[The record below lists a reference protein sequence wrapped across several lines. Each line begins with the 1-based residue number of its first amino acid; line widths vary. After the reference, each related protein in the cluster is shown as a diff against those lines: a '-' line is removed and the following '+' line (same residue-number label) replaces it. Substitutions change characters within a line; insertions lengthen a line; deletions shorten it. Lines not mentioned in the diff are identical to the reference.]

1 MGYNKVTKAQKKRV
15 FEKSTGTTTLVDGPQ
30 NSHYLKKA
38 KKGEEPVVFLS
49 NNRTLIQRV
58 IPTPL
63 VCEFPVFSP
72 VPSRS
77 DDLDA
82 YDFDDDNAFT
92 TPSSP
97 QKGGMESPSKKRH
110 RATHTAQ
117 WESWQLQVIPA
128 LVPVF
133 VQLWHRTRGLR
144 EADALPAP
152 SKPACDCRSSIL
164 CKVSVV
170 RFTAISGL
178 EIHICECA
186 PAAVQLLRAGFL
198 AVDLRVLEFAR
209 NLFGRISPNN
219 TAWTATMESFLR
231 DLGFTLDREGA
242 LRRLFGSALEWYTHL
257 RNQVNHD
264 FDAHLERA
272 RLSYLE
278 GQTDSTSTSTPQMRD
293 TSTSPPTTPTSPST
307 PSTPRA
313 QSASPTPAPRRAG
326 KKRARESTPKVE
338 NPFKEPPPRTRPSE
352 YLRRSDIPL
361 RMDFNC
367 CLDACFTQKRNA
379 GPTTDPVKLHP
390 DTHFL
395 PEHLGSKME
404 EYVDSVRDAKPGG
417 NAKKQRKATVE
428 EIDDEADD
436 HYEHAD
442 LKLPRSVLN
451 TCEASFKAA
460 DETRQKA
467 SSQFYSDTGLMAL
480 LCRHDRVLWLVNMHS
495 AGEKQF
501 NVWLLLETLMQH
513 LPLDIVVG
521 ILYDIACQAERSVR
535 KWGFLG
541 RYIDRLRFAVSVFHA
556 FGHDWPCQVVYHPLK
571 CEGFGFS
578 NGEGCERFWHSI
590 SHLIA
595 HLRISGYHHRLYT
608 LDSQVKQGDE
618 ANLFKLAEWNQR
630 RTLFS
635 KKKRVEAE
643 HQLKKSSHSKE
654 FLKAQWKEQVKA
666 QTKPAPRRSKTRG
679 EKAVATVIE
688 LRNTTEAQKVELK
701 DCEAALCAATDDG
714 DDDALVDAK
723 MARDDARAML
733 LKTQD
738 RLRRN
743 EAALGVDEKVQLQKH
758 TKSKFFQLRFDART
772 KKIRLRN
779 LLRARKFEWERAER
793 SSRRQQASEHKLR
806 SHTEAAVK
814 RRQPKINN
822 LVREYN
828 KICDAI
834 GVEIREHRAPA
845 RTIPPERIDMR
856 TLYALDVDDAIW
868 QDGVPPLWLSDDL
881 VRSGIRAML
890 QIERADEEDAML
902 RKEARGLRIWFI
914 EEWGVLNLAMENTA
928 NEPDRYQFYLRRER
942 LVRLCATWR
951 KHLPADTPQ
960 DAPWGPSEAELI
972 QCMIDEHAA
981 ARGEDR
987 YFEGDNESDREVE
1000 DFEMLDAMEN
1010 AEAYRGT
1017 YDSSDEE

>member
-1 MGYNKVTKAQKKRV
+1 MPSPRRPPRRRVAQSLLAKIVT
-15 FEKSTGTTTLVDGPQ
+15 
-30 NSHYLKKA
+30 
-38 KKGEEPVVFLS
+38 
-49 NNRTLIQRV
+49 
-58 IPTPL
+58 
-63 VCEFPVFSP
+63 
-72 VPSRS
+72 VPH
-77 DDLDA
+77 A
-82 YDFDDDNAFT
+82 
-92 TPSSP
+92 
-97 QKGGMESPSKKRH
+97 G
-110 RATHTAQ
+110 Q

-133 VQLWHRTRGLR
+133 VQLWHRTRRLR
-144 EADALPAP
+144 EADALSAP
-152 SKPACDCRSSIL
+152 RKPACDCRSSIL

-170 RFTAISGL
+170 RFTGKHPVSGKSRRIADAGAAISDL

-186 PAAVQLLRAGFL
+186 PAAVQLLRAGLFPSAPWRPSL

-278 GQTDSTSTSTPQMRD
+278 GQTDSTSTSTHWARPSQTQMRD
-293 TSTSPPTTPTSPST
+293 ASTSPLTTPTSPST
-307 PSTPRA
+307 PRA
-313 QSASPTPAPRRAG
+313 RSASPTPAPRGAG

-352 YLRRSDIPL
+352 YLRRRCPACFGGLVHDRSVK
-361 RMDFNC
+361 MDFNC

-404 EYVDSVRDAKPGG
+404 EYVDSVRDTKPGG

-521 ILYDIACQAERSVR
+521 ILYDIACQAERSAR

-595 HLRISGYHHRLYT
+595 PLYHHRLYT

-643 HQLKKSSHSKE
+643 HQLKKSGHSKE

-688 LRNTTEAQKVELK
+688 LRNTTKAQKVELK

-714 DDDALVDAK
+714 DDDALADAK
-723 MARDDARAML
+723 MARDNARAML

-758 TKSKFFQLRFDART
+758 TKSKFFQLRFDARV

-806 SHTEAAVK
+806 SHTEAAIK

-834 GVEIREHRAPA
+834 GDEIRGRRAPA

-856 TLYALDVDDAIW
+856 TLYALDVDDSIW
-868 QDGVPPLWLSDDL
+868 QDVGLEDDEDTCTEYT
-881 VRSGIRAML
+881 VARS
-890 QIERADEEDAML
+890 
-902 RKEARGLRIWFI
+902 F
-914 EEWGVLNLAMENTA
+914 
-928 NEPDRYQFYLRRER
+928 
-942 LVRLCATWR
+942 
-951 KHLPADTPQ
+951 
-960 DAPWGPSEAELI
+960 
-972 QCMIDEHAA
+972 AA
-981 ARGEDR
+981 
-987 YFEGDNESDREVE
+987 
-1000 DFEMLDAMEN
+1000 L
-1010 AEAYRGT
+1010 T
-1017 YDSSDEE
+1017 L

>member
-15 FEKSTGTTTLVDGPQ
+15 FEKSTGTTTLVDSPQ

-58 IPTPL
+58 VPTTL
-63 VCEFPVFSP
+63 VREFPVFSP

-77 DDLDA
+77 DDLGA

-97 QKGGMESPSKKRH
+97 QKGGTESPSKKRH
-110 RATHTAQ
+110 RATHAAQ

-144 EADALPAP
+144 ETDALPTP

-170 RFTAISGL
+170 RFTAISDL
-178 EIHICECA
+178 DIHICECA
-186 PAAVQLLRAGFL
+186 PAAVQLLRAGLFPSAPWRPSL

-272 RLSYLE
+272 RLLYLE
-278 GQTDSTSTSTPQMRD
+278 GQTDSTSTSTHWARPSRTEMRD
-293 TSTSPPTTPTSPST
+293 ASTSPPTTPTSPST
-307 PSTPRA
+307 PRA
-313 QSASPTPAPRRAG
+313 WSASPTPTPRGAG

-338 NPFKEPPPRTRPSE
+338 NPFKEPPPRSRPSE
-352 YLRRSDIPL
+352 YLRRRCPACFGGLVHDRSVK
-361 RMDFNC
+361 MDFNC

-404 EYVDSVRDAKPGG
+404 EYVDSVRNAKPGG

-436 HYEHAD
+436 HYEHAN

-521 ILYDIACQAERSVR
+521 ILYDIACQAERSAR

-643 HQLKKSSHSKE
+643 RQLKKSGHSKE

-679 EKAVATVIE
+679 EKAFATVIE

-701 DCEAALCAATDDG
+701 HCEAALRAATDDG
-714 DDDALVDAK
+714 DDDALADAK
-723 MARDDARAML
+723 MARDDARAIYY
-733 LKTQD
+733 
-738 RLRRN
+738 RP
-743 EAALGVDEKVQLQKH
+743 
-758 TKSKFFQLRFDART
+758 
-772 KKIRLRN
+772 
-779 LLRARKFEWERAER
+779 RKP
-793 SSRRQQASEHKLR
+793 EHKLC

-834 GVEIREHRAPA
+834 GDEIRERRAPA
-845 RTIPPERIDMR
+845 RTIPPDRIDMQ

-868 QDGVPPLWLSDDL
+868 KDVGLEDDEDRGVPPLWLSDDL

-890 QIERADEEDAML
+890 QLERADEEDAML
-902 RKEARGLRIWFI
+902 RKEAQGLRIWFI
-914 EEWGVLNLAMENTA
+914 EEWEVLNLAMENTA

>member
-128 LVPVF
+128 LVPV
-133 VQLWHRTRGLR
+133 
-144 EADALPAP
+144 
-152 SKPACDCRSSIL
+152 
-164 CKVSVV
+164 SVV

-186 PAAVQLLRAGFL
+186 PAAVQLLRAGLFPSAPWRPSL

-219 TAWTATMESFLR
+219 TAWTATMESFPTRPGLY
-231 DLGFTLDREGA
+231 LGPWLAFILNTYQGA
-242 LRRLFGSALEWYTHL
+242 LRRLFGI
-257 RNQVNHD
+257 NHD

-352 YLRRSDIPL
+352 YLRRCCPACFGGLVHDGSVK
-361 RMDFNC
+361 MDFNC

-521 ILYDIACQAERSVR
+521 ILYDIACQAEH
-535 KWGFLG
+535 
-541 RYIDRLRFAVSVFHA
+541 RLRFAVSVFHA

-868 QDGVPPLWLSDDL
+868 QDVGLEDDEDRGVPPLWLSDDL

>member
-15 FEKSTGTTTLVDGPQ
+15 FEKSTGTTTLVDAGDP
-30 NSHYLKKA
+30 H
-38 KKGEEPVVFLS
+38 
-49 NNRTLIQRV
+49 
-58 IPTPL
+58 PL

-144 EADALPAP
+144 EADALPAL
-152 SKPACDCRSSIL
+152 ANL
-164 CKVSVV
+164 LVSVV
-170 RFTAISGL
+170 RFTAISDL

-186 PAAVQLLRAGFL
+186 PAAVQLLRAGLFPSAPWRPSL

-257 RNQVNHD
+257 RN
-264 FDAHLERA
+264 
-272 RLSYLE
+272 
-278 GQTDSTSTSTPQMRD
+278 QMRD

-352 YLRRSDIPL
+352 YLRRRCPACFGGLVHDGSVK
-361 RMDFNC
+361 MDFNC

-404 EYVDSVRDAKPGG
+404 EYVDS
-417 NAKKQRKATVE
+417 QRKATVE

-541 RYIDRLRFAVSVFHA
+541 RYIDRLRFAVSV
-556 FGHDWPCQVVYHPLK
+556 VYHPLK

-643 HQLKKSSHSKE
+643 RQLKKSSHSKE

-701 DCEAALCAATDDG
+701 DY
-714 DDDALVDAK
+714 DDALVDAK

-743 EAALGVDEKVQLQKH
+743 EAALGVDEK
-758 TKSKFFQLRFDART
+758 SKFFQLRFDARV

-868 QDGVPPLWLSDDL
+868 QDVGLEDDEDRGVPPLWLSDDL

-914 EEWGVLNLAMENTA
+914 EEWEVLNLAMENTA

-987 YFEGDNESDREVE
+987 YFEGDDESDREVE

>member
-63 VCEFPVFSP
+63 VCEFPVLSP

-170 RFTAISGL
+170 RFTAISDL

-186 PAAVQLLRAGFL
+186 PAAVQLLRAGLFPSAPWRPSL

-313 QSASPTPAPRRAG
+313 QSASPTPASRRAG

-352 YLRRSDIPL
+352 YLRRRCPACFGGTSDIPL

-417 NAKKQRKATVE
+417 NAKKQRRATVE

-442 LKLPRSVLN
+442 LKLPRSILN

-480 LCRHDRVLWLVNMHS
+480 LCRHDRILWLVNMHS

-643 HQLKKSSHSKE
+643 RQLKKSSHSKE
-654 FLKAQWKEQVKA
+654 LKRRPNPPHVG
-666 QTKPAPRRSKTRG
+666 RSKTRG

-723 MARDDARAML
+723 MARDDARA
-733 LKTQD
+733 
-738 RLRRN
+738 
-743 EAALGVDEKVQLQKH
+743 
-758 TKSKFFQLRFDART
+758 
-772 KKIRLRN
+772 I
-779 LLRARKFEWERAER
+779 
-793 SSRRQQASEHKLR
+793 SRRQQASEHKLR

-868 QDGVPPLWLSDDL
+868 QDVGLEDDEDRGVPPLWLSDDL

-914 EEWGVLNLAMENTA
+914 EEWEVLNLAMENTA

-942 LVRLCATWR
+942 LVRLCVTWR

-987 YFEGDNESDREVE
+987 YFEGDDESDREVE

>member
-1 MGYNKVTKAQKKRV
+1 M
-15 FEKSTGTTTLVDGPQ
+15 
-30 NSHYLKKA
+30 
-38 KKGEEPVVFLS
+38 
-49 NNRTLIQRV
+49 
-58 IPTPL
+58 
-63 VCEFPVFSP
+63 
-72 VPSRS
+72 
-77 DDLDA
+77 
-82 YDFDDDNAFT
+82 
-92 TPSSP
+92 
-97 QKGGMESPSKKRH
+97 
-110 RATHTAQ
+110 
-117 WESWQLQVIPA
+117 
-128 LVPVF
+128 
-133 VQLWHRTRGLR
+133 
-144 EADALPAP
+144 
-152 SKPACDCRSSIL
+152 
-164 CKVSVV
+164 
-170 RFTAISGL
+170 
-178 EIHICECA
+178 
-186 PAAVQLLRAGFL
+186 
-198 AVDLRVLEFAR
+198 
-209 NLFGRISPNN
+209 
-219 TAWTATMESFLR
+219 
-231 DLGFTLDREGA
+231 
-242 LRRLFGSALEWYTHL
+242 
-257 RNQVNHD
+257 
-264 FDAHLERA
+264 
-272 RLSYLE
+272 
-278 GQTDSTSTSTPQMRD
+278 
-293 TSTSPPTTPTSPST
+293 
-307 PSTPRA
+307 STPRRRTV
-313 QSASPTPAPRRAG
+313 STIPRSHTHTHLSLIRGRFAH
-326 KKRARESTPKVE
+326 
-338 NPFKEPPPRTRPSE
+338 RPSALSFD
-352 YLRRSDIPL
+352 YIFPSRGRTPYH
-361 RMDFNC
+361 N
-367 CLDACFTQKRNA
+367 ACFTQKRNA

-404 EYVDSVRDAKPGG
+404 EYVDSVCDAEPGG
-417 NAKKQRKATVE
+417 NAKKQCKATVE

-495 AGEKQF
+495 AGEKT
-501 NVWLLLETLMQH
+501 TLMQH

-541 RYIDRLRFAVSVFHA
+541 QYIDRLRFAVSVFHA

-618 ANLFKLAEWNQR
+618 ANLFKLVEWNQR
-630 RTLFS
+630 GTLFS

-643 HQLKKSSHSKE
+643 RQLKKSSHSKE

-679 EKAVATVIE
+679 EKAVAMVIE

-758 TKSKFFQLRFDART
+758 TKSKFFQLRFDARV

-845 RTIPPERIDMR
+845 RTIPPDRIDMR

-868 QDGVPPLWLSDDL
+868 QDVGLEDDEDRGVPPLWLSDDL

-914 EEWGVLNLAMENTA
+914 EEWEVLNLAMENT
-928 NEPDRYQFYLRRER
+928 
-942 LVRLCATWR
+942 
-951 KHLPADTPQ
+951 DTPQ

-987 YFEGDNESDREVE
+987 YFEGDDESDREVE